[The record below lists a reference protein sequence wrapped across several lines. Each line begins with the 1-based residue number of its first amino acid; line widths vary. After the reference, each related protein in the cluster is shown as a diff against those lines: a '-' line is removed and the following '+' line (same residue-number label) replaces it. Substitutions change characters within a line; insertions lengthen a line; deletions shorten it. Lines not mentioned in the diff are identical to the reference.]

1 MRLKSN
7 IGVLVCAF
15 VLAGIAAA
23 QGYPAKPVRII
34 VPFATGGGSDIT
46 ARVLAAKLA
55 ESLGQSVVVENRPS
69 ASGIVGNEFVAK
81 APPDGYNLLLVD
93 PTFSILPGINNRL
106 PYDAEKDF
114 VPVTLIITAPS
125 VLVVHPVLPAQSV
138 KELIALARSKPGE
151 IAFASGGIGTPPHMN
166 AELFKAMAKVNIL
179 HVPYKGVSAA
189 IADLIGG
196 QIHMAIPAVTAVLP
210 YVNSGRLRALAVT
223 AVSRSPQLPQVP
235 TLREAGLPAYLATLW
250 FGLAAPAGTPR
261 EIVARLHAESVKAL
275 AAPEIRQRFTSQG
288 AEVVGSSPERFA
300 QFLGDELRKWAA
312 VTKAAGFKSEF

>member
-1 MRLKSN
+1 MQLKSN
-7 IGVLVCAF
+7 IGVLACGL
-15 VLAGIAAA
+15 VLSGITAA

-55 ESLGQSVVVENRPS
+55 ESLGQSVVVENRAS

-81 APPDGYNLLLVD
+81 APPDGYTLLLVD
-93 PTFSILPGINNRL
+93 PTFSILPGINHRL
-106 PYDAEKDF
+106 PYDAAKDF
-114 VPVTLIITAPS
+114 APVTLIITAPS
-125 VLVVHPVLPAQSV
+125 VLVVHPVLPVQSV
-138 KELIALARSKPGE
+138 KELIALARAKPGE

-166 AELFKAMAKVNIL
+166 AELFKAMAKINIL

-223 AVSRSPQLPQVP
+223 AASRSPQLPQVP
-235 TLREAGLPAYLATLW
+235 TLGEAGLPGYVATLW
-250 FGLAAPAGTPR
+250 FGLAAPAGTSR

-275 AAPEIRQRFTSQG
+275 AAPEITQRFTSQG
-288 AEVVGSSPERFA
+288 AEVVGSSPEQFA
-300 QFLGDELRKWAA
+300 QFLGDELRKWAS
-312 VTKAAGFKSEF
+312 VTKAAGIKSEF